1 MLSLMVMAVLSIASL
16 WPAALLPHDPLEVR
30 LRDRFV
36 PVLGRSA
43 SGELH
48 LLGTDSLG
56 RDTLSRL
63 MYSGRYTLLVSIGGA
78 ALTAVAAVGVGT
90 LAGYLGGAFEA
101 GVLRL
106 VDALL
111 AVPVILLAV
120 ALAAILGRSLGTL
133 IVILSLTGWADFT
146 RVVRADTLTIR
157 SRPYVESARALG
169 SPLHRVITR
178 TVIPNLMSSVIVMG
192 TYTVARFIL
201 LESSISFLG
210 LGVTPPASSWGA
222 MIGEARQYVLQAP
235 SASIVP
241 GIVIT
246 ICILA
251 TYSAGDALRDRLDP
265 NLRSRR
271 T

>member
-1 MLSLMVMAVLSIASL
+1 
-16 WPAALLPHDPLEVR
+16 
-30 LRDRFV
+30 
-36 PVLGRSA
+36 
-43 SGELH
+43 
-48 LLGTDSLG
+48 
-56 RDTLSRL
+56 